1 MVSCAILVSLWENSM
16 KTTVKLLNPKSVD
29 TKYTGPE
36 PDWRSQPDPES
47 RTSTLTRAFGWY
59 HYFYSKKEARD
70 MLVAWL
76 ENQGRKSDVRQF
88 RRVPDSAIQCTA
100 AWLCRMHTV
109 GLVLTEAE
117 TAKLEKMVA
126 TMLATAV
133 KHEEPVS
140 EETAVVPRTTIQDRL
155 RERVSECAGEID
167 GMFDDFVAA
176 GAKMSADI
184 KPIATIRGMN
194 VAPQMINDIAA
205 VWKRKLSEFESVAAG
220 TDSQLVE
227 GYQHLSKIQLRNVIK
242 FCEAVIN
249 DCGAY
254 VQIKKVE
261 RKPRK
266 AKPVSPEKRA
276 AKFKYLTEFAELK
289 LKSIPA
295 SQLVDKSEAWLY
307 NTKTRKLIHLVAD
320 SHVGQFTLKSNTVIG
335 YSTTESMQKTLR
347 KPAEVLKE
355 IMTGGKPAARKV
367 YKDLKTTETAF
378 NGRGNEHIVILKS
391 W

>member
-1 MVSCAILVSLWENSM
+1 
-16 KTTVKLLNPKSVD
+16 
-29 TKYTGPE
+29 
-36 PDWRSQPDPES
+36 
-47 RTSTLTRAFGWY
+47 
-59 HYFYSKKEARD
+59 
-70 MLVAWL
+70 
-76 ENQGRKSDVRQF
+76 
-88 RRVPDSAIQCTA
+88 
-100 AWLCRMHTV
+100 
-109 GLVLTEAE
+109 
-117 TAKLEKMVA
+117 
-126 TMLATAV
+126 
-133 KHEEPVS
+133 
-140 EETAVVPRTTIQDRL
+140 L
-155 RERVSECAGEID
+155 REKVSECAGELE
-167 GMFDDFVAA
+167 GVFDEFLAD
-176 GAKMSADI
+176 GAKMSANI

-194 VAPQMINDIAA
+194 VAPQMISNISDI
-205 VWKRKLSEFESVAAG
+205 WKQRLAELEETAEGK
-220 TDSQLVE
+220 DSDLVE
-227 GYQHLSKIQLRNVIK
+227 GYSNFSKIELRNMIK
-242 FCEAVIN
+242 FCETVIN
-249 DCGAY
+249 DCNAY

>member
-1 MVSCAILVSLWENSM
+1 M
-16 KTTVKLLNPKSVD
+16 KTAIKPMNPKSPD
-29 TKYTGPE
+29 LKYTGPE
-36 PDWRSQPDPES
+36 PDWRNQPDSEL
-47 RTSTLTRAFGWY
+47 RTSTLTRAFAWY
-59 HYFYSKKEARD
+59 NYFYGKKEARD
-70 MLVAWL
+70 MLVSWL
-76 ENQGRKSDVRQF
+76 ETQGRKNDVRRL
-88 RRVPDSAIQCTA
+88 RRVPDSAIRCTA
-100 AWLCRMHTV
+100 AWLCRMHVV
-109 GLVLTEAE
+109 GLVLTDSERN
-117 TAKLEKMVA
+117 KLESMVSS
-126 TMLATAV
+126 MLSQEQSAAV
-133 KHEEPVS
+133 EISEAVPV
-140 EETAVVPRTTIQDRL
+140 VNKVTIQDRL
-155 RERVSECAGEID
+155 REKVSECAGEID
-167 GMFDDFVAA
+167 GMFDDFIAA
-176 GAKMSADI
+176 GAKMTADF

-194 VAPQMINDIAA
+194 VAPQMVNEIAQA
-205 VWKRKLSEFESVAAG
+205 WKQRLAEFETVVSG
-220 TDSQLVE
+220 TDSQLAE
-227 GYQHLSKIQLRNVIK
+227 AYQHLSKIQLRNIVK
-242 FCEAVIN
+242 FCETVIN

-266 AKPVSPEKRA
+266 AKPVSAEKRA

-295 SQLVDKSEAWLY
+295 SQLVDKGEAWLY

-335 YSTTESMQKTLR
+335 YSTSESMQKTLR

>member
-1 MVSCAILVSLWENSM
+1 
-16 KTTVKLLNPKSVD
+16 
-29 TKYTGPE
+29 
-36 PDWRSQPDPES
+36 
-47 RTSTLTRAFGWY
+47 
-59 HYFYSKKEARD
+59 

-109 GLVLTEAE
+109 GLVLTEGE

-167 GMFDDFVAA
+167 GMFDDFIAA

-194 VAPQMINDIAA
+194 VAPQMINEIAV

-266 AKPVSPEKRA
+266 AKSVSPEKRA
-276 AKFKYLTEFAELK
+276 AKFKYLTDFAELK
-289 LKSIPA
+289 LKSLPA
-295 SQLVDKSEAWLY
+295 SQLVDRSEAWLY
-307 NTKTRKLIHLVAD
+307 NTKSRKLIHLVAD
-320 SHVGQFTLKSNTVIG
+320 SHVGQFTVKSNTIIG
-335 YSTTESMQKTLR
+335 FSTAESQQKTLR

-355 IMTGGKPAARKV
+355 IMSGGKPAARKV